1 MDEAECAEKYEQ
13 DERDRMLEKAHAAAV
28 VEIPLEYV
36 CRECGEPTTGGRWCG
51 AGCRDIYVRRSG
63 I

>member
-13 DERDRMLEKAHAAAV
+13 DERDRILAKAHAAAI

-36 CRECGEPTTGGRWCG
+36 CRECGEETSGGRWCSQSCC
-51 AGCRDIYVRRSG
+51 ATWTRRLG
-63 I
+63 V

>member
-1 MDEAECAEKYEQ
+1 MDECDVTDDAVQAEL
-13 DERDRMLEKAHAAAV
+13 DRGVKEATRLAAV
-28 VEIPLEYV
+28 VIDVEYV
-36 CRECGEPTTGGRWCG
+36 CRECGEQTTGGRWCG